1 MKNRLLNILQQHQGR
16 ENAITGKELAR
27 LFNQPNDRK
36 IRLLIR
42 ELIAEGVPVA
52 SATEAPAGY
61 FIARTFKEAE
71 DYRQQVKGR
80 LIEDCKRIRDF
91 RRAASNH
98 FNGSAQGA
106 LL

>member
-1 MKNRLLNILQQHQGR
+1 MKDRLLNILQQHQGR
-16 ENAITGKELAR
+16 ENAITGRELAR
-27 LFNQPNDRK
+27 LLNQGDDRK

-42 ELIAEGVPVA
+42 ELITEGVPIA

-61 FIARTFKEAE
+61 FIAKTFKEAE
-71 DYRQQVKGR
+71 DYRQQIKGR

-91 RRAASNH
+91 RRAAGNH